1 MYEIIKSVIQSGRYE
16 LTDIL
21 TKIDTLW
28 VQSSLTDDERTEL
41 IALAREGA
49 DVSQAVDVLEKLADL
64 DKRVAELERAGATDP
79 EPGEEYLE
87 YIPGKWYYKDD
98 KITYNNGSK
107 YICTAPEGVVC
118 VWSPEEYPAY
128 WQLVE

>member
-28 VQSSLTDDERTEL
+28 VQGDLLDDERTEL
-41 IALAREGA
+41 TDLARSGA
-49 DVSQAVDVLEKLADL
+49 DPAQGVDVLAKLSDL
-64 DKRVAELERAGATDP
+64 DKRVAALERAGATDP

-98 KITYNNGSK
+98 KCTYKGSK
-107 YICTAPEGVVC
+107 YICTAPNGVVC
-118 VWSPEEYPAY
+118 VWSPDEYPAY

>member
-1 MYEIIKSVIQSGRYE
+1 MYEIIKNVIQSGRYE
-16 LTDIL
+16 LTDML

-28 VQSSLTDDERTEL
+28 VQSSLSDDERTEL
-41 IALAREGA
+41 IALALEGA
-49 DVSQAVDVLEKLADL
+49 DVSQSVDVLEKLADL
-64 DKRVAELERAGATDP
+64 DKRVAALERAGATDP
-79 EPGEEYLE
+79 EPGEEYPE

-98 KITYNNGSK
+98 KCTYKGSK
-107 YICTAPEGVVC
+107 YICTAPAGVVC

>member
-16 LTDIL
+16 LTDML

-41 IALAREGA
+41 IDIARSGA
-49 DVSQAVDVLEKLADL
+49 DPTQGVDVLEKLSDL
-64 DKRVAELERAGATDP
+64 DKRLKVLENAGTTDP
-79 EPGEEYLE
+79 EPGEEYPE
-87 YIPGKWYYKDD
+87 YVAGKWYYKDD
-98 KITYNNGSK
+98 KITHSGK
-107 YICTAPEGVVC
+107 RYICIAPDGVVC

-128 WQLVE
+128 WQEATE

>member
-41 IALAREGA
+41 TDLARSGA
-49 DVSQAVDVLEKLADL
+49 DPAQGVDVLAKLSDL
-64 DKRVAELERAGATDP
+64 DKRVAKLERAGATDP

-118 VWSPEEYPAY
+118 VWSPDEYPAY

>member
-1 MYEIIKSVIQSGRYE
+1 MYEIIKNVIQSGRYE
-16 LTDIL
+16 LTDML
-21 TKIDTLW
+21 KKVDTLW
-28 VQSSLTDDERTEL
+28 VQGDLSDDERTEL
-41 IALAREGA
+41 MNLARSGA
-49 DVSQAVDVLEKLADL
+49 DPAQGVDVLAKLSDL
-64 DKRVAELERAGATDP
+64 DKRVAALEHAGATDP

-118 VWSPEEYPAY
+118 VWSPDEYPAY

>member
-16 LTDIL
+16 LTDML

-41 IALAREGA
+41 MNLARSGA
-49 DVSQAVDVLEKLADL
+49 DPAQGVDVLAKLSDL
-64 DKRVAELERAGATDP
+64 DKRLKVLENAGTTDP
-79 EPGEEYLE
+79 EPGEEYPE
-87 YIPGKWYYKDD
+87 YVAGKWYYKDD
-98 KITYNNGSK
+98 KCTYKGSK
-107 YICTAPEGVVC
+107 YICTAPDGVVC
-118 VWSPEEYPAY
+118 VWSPDEYPAY

>member
-16 LTDIL
+16 LTDML
-21 TKIDTLW
+21 KKVDTLW
-28 VQSSLTDDERTEL
+28 VQGDLSDDERTEL
-41 IALAREGA
+41 TDLARSGA
-49 DVSQAVDVLEKLADL
+49 DPARGVDVLAKLSDL
-64 DKRVAELERAGATDP
+64 DKRVVALERAGADP
-79 EPGEEYLE
+79 EPGEEYPE
-87 YIPGKWYYKDD
+87 YIAGKWYYKDD

-118 VWSPEEYPAY
+118 VWSPDEYPAY

>member
-41 IALAREGA
+41 MNLARSGA
-49 DVSQAVDVLEKLADL
+49 DPSRGVDVLKKISDL
-64 DKRVAELERAGATDP
+64 DKRVAALERAGATDP

-118 VWSPEEYPAY
+118 VWSPDEYPAY

>member
-1 MYEIIKSVIQSGRYE
+1 MYEIIKNVIQSGRYE

-28 VQSSLTDDERTEL
+28 VQSSLTDNERTEL
-41 IALAREGA
+41 MNLARSGA
-49 DVSQAVDVLEKLADL
+49 DPAQGVDVLAKLSDL
-64 DKRVAELERAGATDP
+64 DKRVAKLERAGATDP
-79 EPGEEYLE
+79 EPGEEYPE
-87 YIPGKWYYKDD
+87 YVAGKWYYKDD
-98 KITYNNGSK
+98 KITCNGNK

-118 VWSPEEYPAY
+118 VWSPDEYPAY

>member
-1 MYEIIKSVIQSGRYE
+1 MYEIIKNVIQSGRYE

-21 TKIDTLW
+21 AKIDTLW

-41 IALAREGA
+41 MNLARSGA
-49 DVSQAVDVLEKLADL
+49 DPAQGVDVLAKLSDL
-64 DKRVAELERAGATDP
+64 DKRLKVLENAGTTDP
-79 EPGEEYLE
+79 EPGEEYPE

-118 VWSPEEYPAY
+118 VWSRTNI
-128 WQLVE
+128 LRIGS

>member
-1 MYEIIKSVIQSGRYE
+1 MYEIIKNVIQSGRYE
-16 LTDIL
+16 LTDML

-49 DVSQAVDVLEKLADL
+49 DVSQSVDVLEKLADL
-64 DKRVAELERAGATDP
+64 DKRVATLERAGATDP
-79 EPGEEYLE
+79 EPGEEYPE

-98 KITYNNGSK
+98 KCTYKGSK

-118 VWSPEEYPAY
+118 VWSPDEYPAY

>member
-1 MYEIIKSVIQSGRYE
+1 MYEIIKNVIQSGRYE
-16 LTDIL
+16 LTDML

-41 IALAREGA
+41 IALALEGA
-49 DVSQAVDVLEKLADL
+49 DVSQSVDVLAKLSDL
-64 DKRVAELERAGATDP
+64 DKRLKVLENAGTTDP
-79 EPGEEYLE
+79 EPGEEYPE

-98 KITYNNGSK
+98 KCTYKGSK
-107 YICTAPEGVVC
+107 YICTAPAEVVC
-118 VWSPEEYPAY
+118 VWSPDEYPAY

>member
-28 VQSSLTDDERTEL
+28 VQGDLLDDERTEL
-41 IALAREGA
+41 TDLARSGA
-49 DVSQAVDVLEKLADL
+49 DPAQGVDVLAKLSDL
-64 DKRVAELERAGATDP
+64 DKRLKVLENAGTTDP

-118 VWSPEEYPAY
+118 VWSPDEYPAY

>member
-1 MYEIIKSVIQSGRYE
+1 MHEIIKSVIWSGRYE
-16 LTDIL
+16 LTDML
-21 TKIDTLW
+21 KKVDTLW
-28 VQSSLTDDERTEL
+28 VQSDLSDDERTEL
-41 IALAREGA
+41 MDLARNGA
-49 DVSQAVDVLEKLADL
+49 DPSRGVDVMAKPSDL
-64 DKRVAELERAGATDP
+64 DKRLKVLENAGATDP

-98 KITYNNGSK
+98 KITYNGSK

-118 VWSPEEYPAY
+118 VWSPDEYPTY

>member
-28 VQSSLTDDERTEL
+28 VQSSLSDDERTEL
-41 IALAREGA
+41 TDLARSGA
-49 DVSQAVDVLEKLADL
+49 DPSRGVDVLAKLSDL
-64 DKRVAELERAGATDP
+64 DKRVAALERARATDP

-118 VWSPEEYPAY
+118 VWSPDEYPAY

>member
-1 MYEIIKSVIQSGRYE
+1 MYEIIKGVIQSGRYE

-41 IALAREGA
+41 TDLARTWA
-49 DVSQAVDVLEKLADL
+49 DPARGVDVLAKLSDL
-64 DKRVAELERAGATDP
+64 DKRVAALERAGADP
-79 EPGEEYLE
+79 EPGEEYPE
-87 YIPGKWYYKDD
+87 YIAGKWYYKDD
-98 KITYNNGSK
+98 KCTYKGSK
-107 YICTAPEGVVC
+107 YICTAPVEIVC

>member
-1 MYEIIKSVIQSGRYE
+1 MYEIIKNVIQSGRYE

-41 IALAREGA
+41 TDLARSGA
-49 DVSQAVDVLEKLADL
+49 DPSRGVDVMAKLSDL
-64 DKRVAELERAGATDP
+64 DKRVAELERAGTTDP
-79 EPGEEYLE
+79 EPGEEYPE
-87 YIPGKWYYKDD
+87 YVAGKWYYKDD
-98 KITYNNGSK
+98 KCTYKGSK
-107 YICTAPEGVVC
+107 YICTAPAEVVC

>member
-41 IALAREGA
+41 MNLARSGA
-49 DVSQAVDVLEKLADL
+49 DPSRGVDVLAKLSDL
-64 DKRVAELERAGATDP
+64 DKRLKVLENAGTTDP
-79 EPGEEYLE
+79 EPGEEYPE
-87 YIPGKWYYKDD
+87 YVAGKWYYKDD
-98 KITYNNGSK
+98 KCTYKGSK
-107 YICTAPEGVVC
+107 YICTAPDEVAC